1 MFIVYVEL
9 DKDGEACKPYTGWEY
24 DNRAEAEKELKD
36 ALNDPNYYHAWIE
49 EV

>member
-1 MFIVYVEL
+1 MFIVYVDI
-9 DKDGEACKPYTGWEY
+9 DKDDEACKPYTGWEY
-24 DNRAEAEKELKD
+24 DNRAEAENELKD